1 MARKYVDCR
10 EIPSEMNCTVG
21 IAADS
26 EEELLE
32 AAVQH
37 AVAVHSHEDTPEL
50 REQIRATMKET
61 EAAGDGPRVCGG
73 DASPPRS
80 GSTGIQSAGQGS
92 AAQGRK
98 SSRLSTR

>member
-10 EIPSEMNCTVG
+10 EVPSEMNCTVG

-37 AVAVHSHEDTPEL
+37 AVAVHSHEDNEEL
-50 REQIRATMKET
+50 RDMIRQGMKET
-61 EAAGDGPRVCGG
+61 DAAAV
-73 DASPPRS
+73 
-80 GSTGIQSAGQGS
+80 
-92 AAQGRK
+92 
-98 SSRLSTR
+98 